1 MKIDFESFK
10 HKYHRP
16 PRNQFPAGARVYKG
30 FQGDGKTLSLIHD
43 FFELIEQFPDC
54 KKFGNV
60 KLTGVPGYQIIE
72 SDDDLNRALM
82 CANGAQGVVIV
93 LDEAQLFFSKRNGI
107 SFESL
112 TAICQNRKDRRRI
125 LMTSQIWEDL
135 DIPLRKQVDEVVKC
149 RNYLGFIQFNQVFN
163 GRTLRWSK
171 QDNDW
176 VADKKYSYIYK
187 HNQDLYDRYDTFQK
201 IIPNNEL
208 QVRYGSTAPAN
219 REVTVKLRGR
229 R

>member
-10 HKYHRP
+10 HKYNKP
-16 PRNQFPAGARVYKG
+16 PKNQFPAGSRVYKG
-30 FQGDGKTLSLIHD
+30 YQGDGKTLSLIHD
-43 FFELIEQFPDC
+43 FFELIDKFPEC

-60 KLTGVPGYQIIE
+60 IIKGL
-72 SDDDLNRALM
+72 DDYTLIQNDEDLNHALQ
-82 CANGAQGVVIV
+82 CANGARGVVIV
-93 LDEAQLFFSKRNGI
+93 LDEAQLYFSKKFGI

-135 DIPLRKQVDEVVKC
+135 DVPLRKQVDEVVKC
-149 RNYLGFIQFNQVFN
+149 RNFLGFIQFNQVFN

-187 HNQDLYDRYDTFQK
+187 HNQDLYDTYDTFQK
-201 IIPNNEL
+201 IIRNDEL
-208 QVRYGSTAPAN
+208 NIRYGNSVAAN
-219 REVTVKLRGR
+219 REVRVKIKK
-229 R
+229 